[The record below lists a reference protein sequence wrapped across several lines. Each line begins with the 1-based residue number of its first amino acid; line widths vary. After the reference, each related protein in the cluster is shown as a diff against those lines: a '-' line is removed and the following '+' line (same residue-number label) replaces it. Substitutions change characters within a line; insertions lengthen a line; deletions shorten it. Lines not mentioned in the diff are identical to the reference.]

1 MPAVQTIYPATQNP
15 GFPGLVAN
23 GEWVTNIVS
32 RIVDPASAVAVGF
45 GDAVLQGASEQLVVP
60 AAGATGA
67 FRGIAVRS
75 TTLPPAN
82 NDQYLPTNSLG
93 VLTKGVIWVNA
104 GVAVTPGQPA
114 FVTGAGVLTNVAASN
129 TALPNA
135 IWDSATSG
143 AGLAKLRLN

>member
-1 MPAVQTIYPATQNP
+1 MPAVQTIYPAAQTP

-32 RIVDPASAVAVGF
+32 RIVDPASAVAVNF
-45 GDAVLQGASEQLVVP
+45 GDAVLQGASEQLVVS

-67 FRGIAVRS
+67 VRGIAVR
-75 TTLPPAN
+75 TATLPPAN
-82 NDQYLPTNSLG
+82 NDQYLPTNSIG
-93 VLTKGVIWVNA
+93 VLTKGVIWVTA

-114 FVTGAGVLTNVAASN
+114 YVTGAGVLTNVATAN

-135 IWDSATSG
+135 IWESATSG